1 MPDSPD
7 DDVKWA
13 VATLTDN
20 TDQLPAPLA
29 AELRKYHSAPDDRP
43 ADLARQRYACS
54 VLLGYAEA
62 IPDPLEVELNGYAR
76 QLDYAMS
83 TRLVQPDMDDSAFL
97 DAVAGIL
104 RSPHRGRRII
114 DDIRALVHRSG
125 RGTAA
130 YQGEASSTGTVIDI
144 GKGR

>member
-1 MPDSPD
+1 
-7 DDVKWA
+7 
-13 VATLTDN
+13 
-20 TDQLPAPLA
+20 
-29 AELRKYHSAPDDRP
+29 
-43 ADLARQRYACS
+43 
-54 VLLGYAEA
+54 
-62 IPDPLEVELNGYAR
+62 
-76 QLDYAMS
+76 MS
-83 TRLVQPDMDDSAFL
+83 TRLVQPDMDDSDFL

-130 YQGEASSTGTVIDI
+130 YQGQASGTGAVIDI